1 MKNRYIKYKNQM
13 LDLSKEELL
22 QVYDYFSNELYTY
35 FENKLIPQL
44 KKDSLDWEQD
54 RVVNMA
60 IKKQSE
66 FLSYIDDIREVL
78 ENK

>member
-1 MKNRYIKYKNQM
+1 MKKELYKNQM

-22 QVYDYFSNELYTY
+22 KVYDYFSNEVYIY

-44 KKDSLDWEQD
+44 KKTSLDWEQD
-54 RVVNMA
+54 RIVLMA

-66 FLSYIDDIREVL
+66 FLSYLDDIREVI

>member
-1 MKNRYIKYKNQM
+1 MKKELYKNQM

-22 QVYDYFSNELYTY
+22 KVYDYFSNEVYIY

-44 KKDSLDWEQD
+44 KKTSLDWEQD
-54 RVVNMA
+54 RIVLMA

-66 FLSYIDDIREVL
+66 FLSYLDDMREVI

>member
-1 MKNRYIKYKNQM
+1 MKKELYKNQM

-44 KKDSLDWEQD
+44 KKDSLYWEKD

-66 FLSYIDDIREVL
+66 FLSYLDDFREVI

>member
-1 MKNRYIKYKNQM
+1 MKKELYKNQM
-13 LDLSKEELL
+13 LDLEKNELL
-22 QVYDYFSNELYTY
+22 QVYDYFSNEVYIY

-44 KKDSLDWEQD
+44 KKNSLDWEQD
-54 RVVNMA
+54 RIVIMA

-66 FLSYIDDIREVL
+66 FLSYLDDIREVI